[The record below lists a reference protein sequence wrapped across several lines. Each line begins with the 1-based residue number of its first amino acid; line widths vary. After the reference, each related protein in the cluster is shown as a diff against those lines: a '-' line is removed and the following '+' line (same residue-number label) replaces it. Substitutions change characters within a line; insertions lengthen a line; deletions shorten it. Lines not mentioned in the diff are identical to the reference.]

1 MSGETGSNIKLET
14 LSTERA
20 RLGPDHEGLE
30 IAEEAEEEEEDAI
43 SGDSSSGDDSS
54 GSSDSDASD

>member
-30 IAEEAEEEEEDAI
+30 IAEEAEEEEAI